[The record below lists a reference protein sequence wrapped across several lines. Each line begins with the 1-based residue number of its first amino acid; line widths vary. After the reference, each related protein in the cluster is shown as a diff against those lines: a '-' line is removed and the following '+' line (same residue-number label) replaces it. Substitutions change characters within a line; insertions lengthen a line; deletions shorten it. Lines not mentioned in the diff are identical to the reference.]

1 MAFKLGDS
9 YEFGEGR
16 RFAIVTQIHS
26 DGRAG
31 LMHFADTEV
40 EEWLL
45 WDELRQEGKWC
56 QR

>member
-1 MAFKLGDS
+1 MAFKLGDT